1 MKKLFYLSVIGF
13 VLFEVANVFF
23 IMPLPGSQEMNS
35 LGLGYFLYKSRWVFR
50 VLLVAMAIVGLKTA
64 FDASRIRT
72 CIALLIAGV
81 MAYGMNFELAANAMF
96 HDIENKKMVALAQNQ
111 VDPGRIVLGVEF
123 GGEARAYPIQLL
135 SYHHQLMDSI
145 GGKPIL
151 VTYCNV
157 CRSGRV
163 YEPLVEGAPTAF
175 RLVGMDHYNAMF
187 EDKRTK
193 TWWRQVTGEAV
204 IGPLKGQVLPEMP
217 YTQTTLAK
225 WSELY
230 PHTLVMQPD
239 PVFKEAYEGLA
250 NYEAGLE
257 ERRLTRR
264 DKASWQDKS
273 WVVGVEHGTA
283 SKAFDWNQLHV
294 KRILHEE
301 IAGQP
306 IALFLSQDSRSFTVV
321 ERNDMAQQF
330 DLVNDTLQ
338 SGALRFNFL
347 GKSLQPGVPDLKRLM
362 AYQEYWHSW
371 RTFHPM
377 TTK

>member
-1 MKKLFYLSVIGF
+1 MKKLFYLSVFGF
-13 VLFEVANVFF
+13 ILFEVANVFF

-50 VLLVAMAIVGLKTA
+50 VLLGAMAIVGLKSA
-64 FDASRIRT
+64 LAASRIRT
-72 CIALLIAGV
+72 IVALLIAGV

-96 HDIENKKMVALAQNQ
+96 HDIKSKNMVALAQNQ
-111 VDPGRIVLGVEF
+111 VDPSRIVLGVEN

-145 GGKPIL
+145 GGKPVI

-163 YEPLVEGAPTAF
+163 YEPLVEGTPTAF

-193 TWWRQVTGEAV
+193 TWWRQVSGEAV
-204 IGPLKGQVLPEMP
+204 IGPLKGQVLPELP
-217 YTQTTLAK
+217 YSQTTLAK

-230 PHTLVMQPD
+230 PQLVMQPD
-239 PVFKEAYEGLA
+239 PAFKEEYDGLA
-250 NYEAGLE
+250 NYETGLE
-257 ERRLTRR
+257 ERRLTHR
-264 DKASWQDKS
+264 DMDSWKDKS
-273 WVVGVEHGTA
+273 WIIGVEHGNA
-283 SKAFDWNQLHV
+283 SKAFDWNQLHA

-306 IALFLSQDSRSFTVV
+306 IVLFLSQDSRSFMVL
-321 ERNDMAQQF
+321 ERADKAQHF
-330 DLVNDTLQ
+330 ALVNDTLQ
-338 SGALRFNFL
+338 TGTLRFNFL
-347 GKSLQPGVPDLKRLM
+347 GKSLQPGVSDLKQAR

-371 RTFHPM
+371 RTFHPL
-377 TTK
+377 TEK